1 MDLKQFQEAVTRQK
15 RMLRWHRFHQPKE
28 LLLAMVEEIGEFR
41 NLIKWEQN
49 PENVRKIILGITE
62 KMDEAIANSPM
73 TENQLRTLYYLASI
87 NGKINTH
94 RDQPAT
100 DWLKQIANIKDP
112 YSLTRG
118 EANELT
124 SRLIR
129 KEVLGFFS
137 DILWL
142 LGSLAEYCEVDL
154 EQALDRAI
162 ETTKSRFFPGE
173 AARIL
178 AGEYN
183 GKYVKK
189 DEPPL

>member
-1 MDLKQFQEAVTRQK
+1 
-15 RMLRWHRFHQPKE
+15 
-28 LLLAMVEEIGEFR
+28 MVEEIGEFR

-49 PENVRKIILGITE
+49 PENIKKIVLGIRE
-62 KMDEAIANSPM
+62 KMDEATANSPM
-73 TENQLRTLYYLASI
+73 TENQLRQLYYLASI

-94 RDQPAT
+94 RDQPVT
-100 DWLKQIANIKDP
+100 DWLRRKANAKDLD
-112 YSLTRG
+112 SLTRG
-118 EANELT
+118 EADELI

-129 KEVLGFFS
+129 EELVGFFS

-162 ETTKSRFFPGE
+162 ETNKSRFSPGK

-189 DEPPL
+189 NGY